1 MLFQKYIDELGKQLW
16 RWFFILNVSLWEE
29 SGYVSMVCEVSESD
43 ERKLAGVACNTL
55 VDSCEILLCFLTLDF
70 CYCKI
75 FFLLYMWHRG
85 TS

>member
-1 MLFQKYIDELGKQLW
+1 MEVV
-16 RWFFILNVSLWEE
+16 FILNGSLWGEF
-29 SGYVSMVCEVSESD
+29 GYVLMVCEVSESD
-43 ERKLAGVACNTL
+43 ERKLAGVELNTL
-55 VDSCEILLCFLTLDF
+55 VASCEILLCFLTLDF